1 MILLKWRWEGRE
13 CKKIEDQ
20 TVDVIMEDYLEI
32 CFADVEIA
40 KYYSLLSYSYC
51 YLQASEIQDVAKF
64 SKYLAK
70 KIPI

>member
-1 MILLKWRWEGRE
+1 
-13 CKKIEDQ
+13 
-20 TVDVIMEDYLEI
+20 MEDYLEI

-51 YLQASEIQDVAKF
+51 YLQASGIQDVAKF